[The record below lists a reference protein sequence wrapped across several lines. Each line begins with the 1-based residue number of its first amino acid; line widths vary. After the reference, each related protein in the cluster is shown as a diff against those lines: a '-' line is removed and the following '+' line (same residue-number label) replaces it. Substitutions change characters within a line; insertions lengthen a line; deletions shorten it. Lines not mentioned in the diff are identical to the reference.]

1 MHNKGEKGTPL
12 YWYKL
17 AAEQGHIEAQF
28 LMGGGVAGYT
38 GEVEELELGFNISHL
53 FVVAEKALPWMEKAA
68 EQGHSAAQWLVGQ
81 AYLCGDGA
89 LAGKG
94 FKKDNAKAFK
104 FMKAFVEQ
112 ANFESQPD
120 CGSPFEA

>member
-1 MHNKGEKGTPL
+1 
-12 YWYKL
+12 
-17 AAEQGHIEAQF
+17 
-28 LMGGGVAGYT
+28 
-38 GEVEELELGFNISHL
+38 
-53 FVVAEKALPWMEKAA
+53 MEKAA

-112 ANFESQPD
+112 ANFEPQLG
-120 CGSPFEA
+120 CGSPFEALYFIGDAYWSGIGVEINREEAVAVPTAEVAATPVGTTATSSCPPQ